1 MFCTNCGKQINDDA
15 TYCVWCGM
23 PVESVEP
30 VESFAPVRPAVSGP
44 APSGNSRRTLII
56 VIAAVVGAMV
66 IAAIL
71 IWAFLGRYS
80 NEGTEPG
87 AVAGSEEYYGDG
99 ATDVIGGDG
108 DIESTENIYQG
119 DYLPES
125 SDRYLSAGDV
135 EGFSRNDLNYPIN
148 ELYARHGAT
157 FTDDD
162 VIAYFN
168 GKDWYSPRQSKE
180 AARSEFTEIE
190 EKNFMFLC
198 DYRDSKY
205 PN

>member
-15 TYCVWCGM
+15 TYCVWCGTPVESAE
-23 PVESVEP
+23 PVESVVP
-30 VESFAPVRPAVSGP
+30 VGSVAERPVPA
-44 APSGNSRRTLII
+44 GNSRRTLII
-56 VIAAVVGAMV
+56 IIAAVVGAMV

-71 IWAFLGRYS
+71 IWAFLGNYS
-80 NEGTEPG
+80 NDGTESG
-87 AVAGSEEYYGDG
+87 TIAESEEYYDDG
-99 ATDVIGGDG
+99 APDSIGGDE
-108 DIESTENIYQG
+108 DFESAESGYED

-125 SDRYLSAGDV
+125 SDRYINASDV
-135 EGFSRNDLNYPIN
+135 EDFSRNDLNYAIN

-162 VIAYFN
+162 VIAYFSD
-168 GKDWYSPRQSKE
+168 KSWYSPRQSKE

-190 EKNFMFLC
+190 EKNFLFLC

>member
-1 MFCTNCGKQINDDA
+1 MYCTNCGKQINDDA
-15 TYCVWCGM
+15 TYCVWCGT

-30 VESFAPVRPAVSGP
+30 VESVMPVRPAAAGP
-44 APSGNSRRTLII
+44 APAGNSRRTLII
-56 VIAAVVGAMV
+56 IIAAVVGAMV

-80 NEGTEPG
+80 NEGTDPG
-87 AVAGSEEYYGDG
+87 TIAGSEEYYDDG
-99 ATDVIGGDG
+99 ANGDVGGDEDFG
-108 DIESTENIYQG
+108 SSESGYMD

-125 SDRYLSAGDV
+125 SDRYIDASDV
-135 EGFSRNDLNYPIN
+135 EGFSRNDLNYAIN
-148 ELYARHGAT
+148 ELYARHGAI

-162 VIAYFN
+162 VIAYFS
-168 GKDWYSPRQSKE
+168 GKSWYSPTQSKE
-180 AARSEFTEIE
+180 DARSDFSEIE
-190 EKNFMFLC
+190 EKNFLFLC

>member
-1 MFCTNCGKQINDDA
+1 MKT
-15 TYCVWCGM
+15 
-23 PVESVEP
+23 
-30 VESFAPVRPAVSGP
+30 AVIIGAGP
-44 APSGNSRRTLII
+44 AGLTAAYELRQKSKDWKII
-56 VIAAVVGAMV
+56 VV
-66 IAAIL
+66 
-71 IWAFLGRYS
+71 
-80 NEGTEPG
+80 E
-87 AVAGSEEYYGDG
+87 

-125 SDRYLSAGDV
+125 SDRYLSASDV
-135 EGFSRNDLNYPIN
+135 EGFSRNDLNYAIN

-162 VIAYFN
+162 VIAYFS